1 MRITDAAR
9 VVGATPRA
17 LRWYEQHGLIHAA
30 RTPAGY
36 RDYSDADLARVR
48 NIRTLL
54 GLGFT
59 LEDIATFGPFLDGQL
74 PERFAA
80 SPGGPCEAALARS
93 RERLATLDR
102 RIAELTG
109 LRDRLAASISTGD
122 DGRTRA
128 DG

>member
-9 VVGATPRA
+9 AVGATPRA
-17 LRWYEQHGLIHAA
+17 LRWYEQHGLIRAA

-36 RDYSDADLARVR
+36 RDYSDSDLARIR

-54 GLGFT
+54 SLGFT
-59 LEDIATFGPFLDGQL
+59 LEDIATFDAFLDGRL

-122 DGRTRA
+122 DAPASSRG
-128 DG
+128 